1 MALRLFRGRVRARP
15 AGTAGGAVPRAAL
28 AALPGLRRGRSDPGE
43 RIAPDSGAARPAD
56 AKVRLILDPTVGAI
70 PAQTDHLW
78 QPPGTDPP
86 VGPGEDRAADKE
98 HQESAGQQVFHVGEN
113 SREAVI

>member
-56 AKVRLILDPTVGAI
+56 AEVRLVLDPTVGAI

-78 QPPGTDPP
+78 QPPGPDPP

-98 HQESAGQQVFHVGEN
+98 HQESAGQQVFHVEEN